1 MAKVRVEIIYVDKLE
16 KVLVNGVAINDLTSI
31 QYKPVHEWF
40 AASNGRDGWEGL
52 IPEIF
57 NIVDD
62 QSAEL
67 CFEFVG
73 PNEKA
78 HIFLE
83 CLQEIGYGDTSIS
96 PEEVAKRNL
105 EGARRAEHRGLY
117 LQAFENYLNAADY
130 GNSAEAQYEV
140 AKFYYAQF
148 KEDKSRGEHIC
159 GDIPKLKAIGNAVKY
174 WEKAAQQGFSEA
186 CFRLHELFSFGDG
199 VTKDQTEAVKWLT
212 AAINNLEAS
221 PLTKIETAFTSVDEI
236 MEEIGKNADALQVY
250 QQAAEK
256 NYVIAQLVVGVCY
269 ESGNGIKQNLSMAAE
284 WYQKAAEQNYAPAQL
299 KLGSCYDKGEG
310 VKKNPQTAVEWYR
323 KAAEQN
329 YAQAQCALGIC
340 YENGKGVEKNL
351 EIAVAWYRRAAE
363 QGDALAQYNL
373 GLCYERGQGT
383 EKNIETAAEW
393 CKRAAKQDYVPAQRD
408 LGIYYEYGR
417 GVTRNVMIA
426 VVWYRRAAEQND
438 ATAQRILGI
447 CYEEGKGVLMNA
459 GTAVEWYQRAAEQG
473 DAIAQ
478 CNLGHCYEF
487 GYGVKKDYKMAVDC
501 YSKAIAGGN
510 IHAMYLL
517 GYCYECGTG
526 VKKNLATALSWYR
539 KAVDDEN
546 LDADICFRIGKLFED
561 QNKSNAEPVVRTGVL
576 ISVSLAIPV
585 TNWVAIPAAI
595 TGSKI
600 IALAKKKAFRRT
612 ENATAMIKYYRK
624 AAALGHP
631 EAKKKL
637 KHWK

>member
-256 NYVIAQLVVGVCY
+256 NYVVAQLVVGVCY

-310 VKKNPQTAVEWYR
+310 VKKNLQTAVKWYRKAAEQNYTQAQFELGICYDSGKGVERNSKTAVEWYR

-329 YAQAQCALGIC
+329 YAPAQFWLGMC
-340 YENGKGVEKNL
+340 YSAGEGVE
-351 EIAVAWYRRAAE
+351 
-363 QGDALAQYNL
+363 
-373 GLCYERGQGT
+373 
-383 EKNIETAAEW
+383 
-393 CKRAAKQDYVPAQRD
+393 
-408 LGIYYEYGR
+408 
-417 GVTRNVMIA
+417 RNSKI
-426 VVWYRRAAEQND
+426 
-438 ATAQRILGI
+438 
-447 CYEEGKGVLMNA
+447 
-459 GTAVEWYQRAAEQG
+459 AVEWYRKAAKQNYILAQRH
-473 DAIAQ
+473 
-478 CNLGHCYEF
+478 LGVCYEC
-487 GYGVKKDYKMAVDC
+487 GLGVKKDLKIAIEWYQ
-501 YSKAIAGGN
+501 KAAEG
-510 IHAMYLL
+510 
-517 GYCYECGTG
+517 
-526 VKKNLATALSWYR
+526 
-539 KAVDDEN
+539 EN
-546 LDADICFRIGKLFED
+546 
-561 QNKSNAEPVVRTGVL
+561 SNAEDYFQIGLLYESFSKRAASNAMWTGALVAVGVV
-576 ISVSLAIPV
+576 IPV
-585 TNWVAIPAAI
+585 TNLITMPAALA
-595 TGSKI
+595 GSKLI
-600 IALAKKKAFRRT
+600 GLTKKNSFKQSEAG
-612 ENATAMIKYYRK
+612 EKMMKYYRK